1 MQGSQICTPGWKAA
15 VEMSMR
21 TNSATRH
28 PHELALEASGTGSA
42 LTNLV

>member
-1 MQGSQICTPGWKAA
+1 MQGSLIPTAGWTTA
-15 VEMSMR
+15 VEMHMK